1 MPVRLYDAGVPC
13 GFPSPAQDY
22 LEQRLSLDDICIRHP
37 ESTYL
42 VRAEGQSMQDAGIL
56 DGDLLVVECFYRAQ
70 HGDIVIATVDG
81 EFTCKRLQLLPR
93 PMLLP
98 ANPAFAPIPLGNDM
112 NVAPLRG
119 EHGSA
124 AASTVFKIQPYLNAG
139 AV

>member
-98 ANPAFAPIPLGNDM
+98 ANPAFAPIPLGDDIETVM
-112 NVAPLRG
+112 GGYAGTPDFSVIPV
-119 EHGSA
+119 SA
-124 AASTVFKIQPYLNAG
+124 RQ
-139 AV
+139 